1 MDMATNA
8 MGTVFSF
15 TPSGGAKARVG
26 RLSSVG
32 EIAPTSEEIEITTL
46 DSEGGFREYMQG
58 LRSAG
63 ELTLEG
69 FFDAED
75 EGQAALRAAYL
86 SGEAG
91 EAEVAFPDGSA
102 AVFSAFVK
110 GYKIGA
116 AEVDGALGFSAELR
130 ITGAVAVQ

>member
-1 MDMATNA
+1 MATGA
-8 MGTVFSF
+8 MGTVISF
-15 TPSGGAKARVG
+15 EPLGGAKARVG

-63 ELTLEG
+63 DIEIEG
-69 FFDAED
+69 FFDAGD
-75 EGQAALRAAYL
+75 AGQGALREAFANGAA
-86 SGEAG
+86 GQ
-91 EAEVAFPDGSA
+91 AEVAFPDGSTA
-102 AVFSAFVK
+102 SFSAFAK

-116 AEVDGALGFSAELR
+116 AEVDGAIGFSAELR
-130 ITGAVAVQ
+130 ITGAVELL

>member
-1 MDMATNA
+1 MATNA

-15 TPSGGAKARVG
+15 TPSGGTKTKVG
-26 RLSSVG
+26 LLSSVG

-63 ELTLEG
+63 EVSLEG
-69 FFDAED
+69 FFDMND
-75 EGQAALRAAYL
+75 LGQAALRSAYL
-86 SGEAG
+86 SGETG
-91 EAEVAFPDGSA
+91 EIEVAFVDGTA
-102 AVFSAFVK
+102 ATFFAFVK

-116 AEVDGALGFSAELR
+116 AEVDGAVGFSAELCL
-130 ITGAVAVQ
+130 TGAVTLA